1 MELIYTDGCCNNS
14 LSIDGKESIDM
25 NMEDFRKV
33 IISIDVYLSGGQIIT
48 IDISE
53 ENYDHEDLQEILGY
67 DPNYWNDIYSE
78 ETNTRSITKEI
89 KDRKPIKT
97 YNPYE

>member
-33 IISIDVYLSGGQIIT
+33 IHMIVDKIE
-48 IDISE
+48 DISE
-53 ENYDHEDLQEILGY
+53 LQ
-67 DPNYWNDIYSE
+67 DIFKNFMELNGELTGEY
-78 ETNTRSITKEI
+78 TCLCCGDCVTTHKI
-89 KDRKPIKT
+89 KI
-97 YNPYE
+97 